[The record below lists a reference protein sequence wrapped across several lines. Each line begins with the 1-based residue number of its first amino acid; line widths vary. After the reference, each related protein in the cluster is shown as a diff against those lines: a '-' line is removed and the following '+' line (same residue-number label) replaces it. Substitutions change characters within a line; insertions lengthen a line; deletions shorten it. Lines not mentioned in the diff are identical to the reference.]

1 MKFRI
6 PEIDLADI
14 DTARREKVN
23 GSKVTKPSQAMN
35 DTQVMSAED
44 LAEDPDPTPLF
55 TMVSALHAQVDTRVS
70 DINER
75 QAAHAAVDRIAREN
89 VGKIA
94 QWYSSITG
102 KAVSD
107 REPFVRASDVDS
119 DDFDY
124 AGLSRAG
131 ETSTNETSIN
141 EENPLSVDTELVEG
155 ALEELVSVNMEPEDA
170 E

>member
-1 MKFRI
+1 MSLSRFKI
-6 PEIDLADI
+6 YHPDELTGDEGI
-14 DTARREKVN
+14 EPPKQ
-23 GSKVTKPSQAMN
+23 SMN
-35 DTQVMSAED
+35 DTVEMSAED
-44 LAEDPDPTPLF
+44 LMEDPDPTPLF
-55 TMVSALHAQVDTRVS
+55 TMVSALHAQIDTRVS
-70 DINER
+70 DTNER
-75 QAAHAAVDRIAREN
+75 KAAHAAIDRIAAQN
-89 VGKIA
+89 VGKIS
-94 QWYSSITG
+94 QLYSSITG

-131 ETSTNETSIN
+131 ETSTNEASIY

-155 ALEELVSVNMEPEDA
+155 AVEELVSVNMEPEDA